1 MTLESSI
8 SPPSAAPDPGQVV
21 SIPDRTVE
29 KWQTI
34 VDTMAALV
42 NVPAGLVMR
51 INGAKIE
58 CLIASRTPGNPYHP
72 GDSEHLLGSGL
83 YCEAVINTQKPLL
96 IANALTDPHW
106 QHNPDVKLNMIS
118 YLGFP
123 LLWPDAKPFGTICV
137 LDCKGNSYSDTYKRL
152 IEQFR
157 DLIEHHLA
165 LIYNESTGRQKAQEQ
180 VRQSEALLN
189 QARQREADLVASEA
203 RLRMAQ
209 TRTGVG
215 IWDRDL
221 RSDAL
226 SLTPELEEIYG
237 LEAKSVRTYS
247 DFRDRVHPDDLENLE
262 ACRDDAIRKRER
274 YLHEFRIIRP
284 SGEVRWVLVTGSAI
298 YDQITGE
305 PIRILG
311 NNVDITER
319 KRAEERQKTLM
330 AELDHRVKN
339 VLARVAMI
347 AASTR
352 KESTTIDQY
361 VSSLQGRVQSMA
373 VAHSL
378 LSQSRWENVGLSAL
392 VEKQLAPHATGSN
405 VMIKGEDI
413 TLGAAEVQ
421 AVAMVLHELVT
432 NAAKY
437 GSLCVP
443 GGRVCITW
451 ERVNPGTGAKLLFE
465 WRELGGPTVPSK
477 PQARYGTS
485 LIRDLIPHELGGT
498 VDLVFPPDGVR
509 CKIEIILERDESPAY
524 CQESHPRDL

>member
-1 MTLESSI
+1 MKLQSSI
-8 SPPSAAPDPGQVV
+8 NPPSAARDPGQAV
-21 SIPDRTVE
+21 SIPDWTVE

-34 VDTMAALV
+34 VDTMAELV

-51 INGAKIE
+51 INGAQIE

-72 GDSEHLLGSGL
+72 GDSEHLLGSGH
-83 YCEAVINTQKPLL
+83 YCETVINTQKPLL
-96 IANALTDPHW
+96 VPNALTDPRW

-123 LLWPDAKPFGTICV
+123 LAWPDAKPFGTICI
-137 LDCKGNSYSDTYKRL
+137 LDCKGNSYSDAYKRL

-157 DLIEHHLA
+157 DIIEHHLA

-180 VRQSEALLN
+180 VKQSEALLN

-215 IWDRDL
+215 IWDRDM
-221 RSDAL
+221 RSNAVTW
-226 SLTPELEEIYG
+226 TPELEEIYG
-237 LEAKSVRTYS
+237 LEAGSVKAYS
-247 DFRDRVHPDDLENLE
+247 DFSDRVHPDDIENLE

-305 PIRILG
+305 PIRLLG

-339 VLARVAMI
+339 VLARVAML

-352 KESTTIDQY
+352 KESTTIDKY
-361 VSSLQGRVQSMA
+361 VSSLQGRIQSMA

-378 LSQSRWENVGLSAL
+378 LSQSGWQNVGLAAL
-392 VEKQLAPHATGSN
+392 VGRQLEPYASGSN
-405 VMIKGEDI
+405 VAIKGEEI
-413 TLGAAEVQ
+413 VLGAAAIQ

-437 GSLCVP
+437 GALSVP
-443 GGRVCITW
+443 DGQICITW
-451 ERVNPGTGAKLLFE
+451 DMEKVGRGTKLLFE
-465 WRELGGPTVPSK
+465 WRELCGPAVQPDVPTG
-477 PQARYGTS
+477 YGTS
-485 LIRDLIPHELGGT
+485 LIRDLIPYELGGT
-498 VDLVFPPDGVR
+498 VDLLFTLDGVS
-509 CKIEIILERDESPAY
+509 CKIELTLE
-524 CQESHPRDL
+524 QT